1 MEALDMR
8 AIQLGFGTTLMLAML
23 GASPHLQAQQD
34 PGPRPG
40 ADAGGMLPNVSEDE
54 EQKQLFLEGLE
65 AFNEPESIKDGF
77 GPRFNLDSCG
87 GCHQQPAVG
96 GSSPSVNP
104 QVALATQGGARNR
117 VPKFLTED
125 GPIREV
131 RFRSDGGVHALFV
144 ISGRNDDT
152 GDASGC
158 NIRQERFRDRE
169 NIIFRIP
176 TPVFGAGLIEQ
187 ISDSAMLDN
196 QNAHADVKQTLGI
209 LGKAQQ
215 DVLQDEQLENT
226 LGRFGWKAQHASLRI
241 FAGEAYNV
249 EMGITNEL
257 FETELEQDPDCQYA
271 EVPNSPIPE
280 SGPPS
285 DVDLF
290 TAFMR
295 GLERPV
301 PNPNEPGGSDSI
313 ARGAAA
319 FAHDQVG
326 CALCHTPELAGVRL
340 HSDLLLHRMGARLA
354 DGVKQGSAGP
364 DEFRTAPLWGLG
376 QRLFFLHDGRTK
388 DLLEAILHHED
399 PDSEANEVI
408 KRFKELDNDTQQDLL
423 NFLRSL

>member
-1 MEALDMR
+1 MR
-8 AIQLGFGTTLMLAML
+8 AIQLGFWTTLMLAML
-23 GASPHLQAQQD
+23 AASPHLQAQQD

-54 EQKQLFLEGLE
+54 EQKQLFLDGLE
-65 AFNEPESIKDGF
+65 AFNGSEGIGDGF

-104 QVALATQGGARNR
+104 QVALATQGGARNL
-117 VPKFLTED
+117 VPQFISKD

-131 RFRSDGGVHALFV
+131 RFRSDSRVHALFV

-152 GDASGC
+152 GNASSC
-158 NIRQERFRDRE
+158 NIRQETFQDQG

-187 ISDSAMLDN
+187 ISDSAILEN

-215 DVLQDEQLENT
+215 DVLQDEQLDNK

-257 FETELEQDPDCQYA
+257 FETELEQAPDCQYA

-295 GLERPV
+295 GLHP
-301 PNPNEPGGSDSI
+301 PASHPNEPGGDESI

-319 FAHDQVG
+319 FARDQVG

-340 HSDLLLHRMGARLA
+340 YSDLLLHNMGAQLA
-354 DGVKQGSAGP
+354 DGITQGDAEP
-364 DEFRTAPLWGLG
+364 DQFRTAPLWGLG

-388 DLLEAILHHED
+388 DLIEAIRAHRSEG
-399 PDSEANEVI
+399 SEANKVI
-408 KRFKELDNDTQQDLL
+408 ERFDQLDADAMQDML